1 MDILK
6 SLRDETIYAQTQ
18 LQLILSAW
26 VLSTPFERRKK
37 IQVTDGDVAEEDYDK
52 RSIYSLLY
60 ALYRSM
66 GEVRSETGARYQ
78 ATFNTW
84 GYTWPKSWGPCPN
97 KDTDPQR
104 F

>member
-6 SLRDETIYAQTQ
+6 SLSNGKVYTQ
-18 LQLILSAW
+18 RELQLILSAW
-26 VLSTPFERRKK
+26 VLSGAVERRKK
-37 IQVTDGDVAEEDYDK
+37 IEVGIGHVEEADYDK

-60 ALYRSM
+60 ALYRAM

-84 GYTWPKSWGPCPN
+84 GYAWPKEWGPCPN
-97 KDTDPQR
+97 SDA
-104 F
+104 